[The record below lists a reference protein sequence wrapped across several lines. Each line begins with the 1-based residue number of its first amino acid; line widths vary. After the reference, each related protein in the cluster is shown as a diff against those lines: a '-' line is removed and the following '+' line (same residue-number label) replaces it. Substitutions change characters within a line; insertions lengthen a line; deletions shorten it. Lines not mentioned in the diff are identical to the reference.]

1 MIFYFQMFYEGT
13 PNKIN
18 AFKKGGRRVRKA
30 YKKNCNPVNNTNA
43 FFERIVLNRT
53 DKGESKH

>member
-1 MIFYFQMFYEGT
+1 MFYEGT

-18 AFKKGGRRVRKA
+18 AFKKGGRRVKKA
-30 YKKNCNPVNNTNA
+30 YKKNCNPVNNTNG

-53 DKGESKH
+53 DKSESKH